1 MAGQLNTPVLVLTH
15 LCPPPST
22 EEEEEEEEELYADS
36 VRRGG
41 FKGELV
47 VARDLDPVTLSASEP
62 HVDRPQSRLASA

>member
-22 EEEEEEEEELYADS
+22 EEEEEEEELYADS

-47 VARDLDPVTLSASEP
+47 VARDLDSVTLTASEP
-62 HVDRPQSRLASA
+62 HVDRRQSRLASA